1 MCNLWNIY
9 IKLTNVIM
17 SNYEALDELEWQQA
31 KKKKKK
37 SLLVFY

>member
-1 MCNLWNIY
+1 
-9 IKLTNVIM
+9 M

-37 SLLVFY
+37 KSFSFLLRIKNPTHLKTTERS